1 MCGGGG
7 KAPPMPEPQAPPA
20 PTPVRDEAIAARSDR
35 QLAARRAASG
45 ATAQSTMLSGTGG
58 AGDYAPITSPVLG
71 G

>member
-20 PTPVRDEAIAARSDR
+20 PTPVRDDVISARSDR
-35 QLAARRAASG
+35 QRDARRAATG
-45 ATAQSTMLSGTGG
+45 ATAQSTMLSGPGG
-58 AGDYAPITSPVLG
+58 VGDTTPTSPILG